1 MQNTADCQNLSEK
14 KCQSFPQLMKE
25 QRDATKHV
33 QDFNNS
39 QWFWRYF
46 GFLTTSQP
54 SSAICSWC
62 LPAIPCAVLI
72 TAVFIWCQL
81 KYAAII
87 KIFYFKASLSAHGQN
102 VWVSSTMFL
111 LETIIIIKKGKQLK
125 SSQLVLGVQRAC
137 LSWFWEERG
146 FCWLGSAIQGV
157 LWNSSPPAHGT
168 DTGLAAAPGAGPPVL
183 PIPVMWLWLP
193 LPILPLGGSLARP
206 PAWAAS
212 PFSRTI
218 KSELLFPKGKCKLW
232 DLA

>member
-54 SSAICSWC
+54 SSAVCSWC

-111 LETIIIIKKGKQLK
+111 LETIIIIKNGKQLK
-125 SSQLVLGVQRAC
+125 SSQLVLGVQSAC
-137 LSWFWEERG
+137 LRWFWEERG

-157 LWNSSPPAHGT
+157 LWAEPTCPWNRHRFGCSPTGRTSSAAHPCDVAVASSPHPP
-168 DTGLAAAPGAGPPVL
+168 PGWEPGQATSV
-183 PIPVMWLWLP
+183 
-193 LPILPLGGSLARP
+193 GSI
-206 PAWAAS
+206 S
-212 PFSRTI
+212 I
-218 KSELLFPKGKCKLW
+218 
-232 DLA
+232 